1 MKQEN
6 NRRGN
11 HLVNEKS
18 PYLLQHAYNPVDWY
32 PWGEE
37 AFEKARREDKPVLV
51 SIGYSTCHWC
61 HVMAHE
67 SFEDERVAQLLNDR
81 FVSIKVDREERP
93 DVDSIYMKVC
103 QMLTGQG
110 GWPLNVFL
118 TPEGKPFY
126 AGTYFPKESKYG
138 RPGFV
143 DAIVQLY
150 DQYKQDSE
158 KITKISNDITKAL
171 NEAAK
176 TGGGEKLPFTVVD
189 EAFKNL
195 GSTFDTDYG
204 GFGKPPKFPTPHML
218 TFLMHY
224 YRQTG
229 KKFAYKFA
237 EKTLD
242 GMADGGMHDHIGG
255 GFARYS
261 TDEMWLVPHFE
272 KMLYDNALL
281 LHAYAAAY
289 QLNKNPRYWKVAS
302 AIADFVKREMT
313 DENGAFFS
321 ALDAD
326 SEGVEGK
333 YYIWSPAEVK
343 EVLGEEMGDLICR
356 VYGMTGEPDFEGKYI
371 PNLIGRS
378 LPEMAREEGYSLRE
392 FGQALE
398 TANGELLRAREQR
411 IYPHLDDK
419 ILTSWNALMVAAL
432 ARAGKVFG
440 NDDYVQMAERSYRF
454 ITGKLSE
461 QGRLMARYRDGE
473 VKHTGYIDDYAYFL
487 EACLELYGATFNQDY
502 LLAARRTADGMISL
516 FWDTEGG
523 GFFFT
528 GNDSEKLISRQK
540 EVYDGATPSGNS
552 TAFTSFIRLASLTGE
567 QTYMERAEDMR
578 KAFKEEIETHPQ
590 GYTKFL
596 EGMLLMGG
604 SRKEIVVLGDSS
616 SADYRSFLS
625 ELNKMYL
632 PDVTILA
639 EQDGSELE
647 EAAPFAAGYQM
658 QEGKTTVYVCRNF
671 ACDRPTTDLDSVIA
685 GLKSEYGEAE

>member
-1 MKQEN
+1 MA
-6 NRRGN
+6 NR
-11 HLVNEKS
+11 LQYEKS
-18 PYLLQHAYNPVDWY
+18 PYLLQHKDNPVDWY

-37 AFEKARREDKPVLV
+37 AFEKARAEDKPVLV

-67 SFEDERVAQLLNDR
+67 SFEDGQVAQLLNDR

-143 DAIVQLY
+143 DAIVQLF
-150 DQYKQDSE
+150 DQYRQDSE
-158 KITKISNDITKAL
+158 KITKVSDDITKAL
-171 NEAAK
+171 NETAK
-176 TGGGEKLPFTVVD
+176 TAGGEKLPFAAAD
-189 EAFKNL
+189 EAFRNL

-204 GFGKPPKFPTPHML
+204 GFGSAPKFPTPHML
-218 TFLMHY
+218 TFLLHY

-229 KKFAYKFA
+229 KKFAFKFA

-242 GMADGGMHDHIGG
+242 SMADGGIHDHIGG

-281 LHAYAAAY
+281 LHAYSTAY

-302 AIADFVKREMT
+302 SIASFLRREMT

-321 ALDAD
+321 AIDAD

-333 YYIWSPAEVK
+333 YYIWSREEMK
-343 EVLGEEMGDLICR
+343 DVLGEGAGDLVCR

-378 LPEMAREEGYSLRE
+378 LPEMAQQEGFSLRE

-398 TANGELLRAREQR
+398 SANRELLNTREKR
-411 IYPHLDDK
+411 TYPHLDDK
-419 ILTSWNALMVAAL
+419 VLTAWNALAITAL
-432 ARAGKVFG
+432 AHAGKAFG
-440 NDDYVQMAERSYRF
+440 EDQYVQMAEKSFEF
-454 ITGKLSE
+454 ITGKLIQ
-461 QGRLMARYRDGE
+461 QGRIMARYRDGE
-473 VKHTGYIDDYAYFL
+473 VKHAGYIDDYAYFL
-487 EACLELYGATFNQDY
+487 EACLELYGATFNPDY
-502 LLAARRTADGMISL
+502 LLRARKTADDMISL
-516 FWDTEGG
+516 FWDEDGG
-523 GFFFT
+523 GFYFT
-528 GNDSEKLISRQK
+528 GTDSEKLISRQK

-552 TAFTSFIRLASLTGE
+552 AAFTGLNRLSSLTGE
-567 QTYMERAEDMR
+567 PSYMDRAEDMR
-578 KAFKEEIETHPQ
+578 SAFKKEIETHPQ

-596 EGMLLMGG
+596 QGLLMLGG
-604 SRKEIVVLGDSS
+604 SRKEIIVLGDSAS
-616 SADYRSFLS
+616 EDYRNFLS

-639 EQDGSELE
+639 ANDGSELK
-647 EAAPFAAGYQM
+647 EAAPFAANYKM

-671 ACDRPTTDLDSVIA
+671 ACDRPTTDLDRVLA